1 MQRKRLLLTAVVCL
15 LAVLCLAAFTG
26 KAEADSTDEITVWV
40 VYNPDN
46 MNFTVHWEAVD
57 GAIEYLVDSY
67 YNGDW
72 YSMTL
77 IEATT
82 AWQYSYLFED
92 EVPYG
97 ETVNIRVGARKSANA
112 IPIYSRTVAL
122 HVPSLYNVYFMRG
135 DGTNSQIDV
144 IEAFENDMAVIPA
157 FSASDVSRRGYWF
170 LGWSEKNDA
179 SSAQF
184 KAGDTFG
191 PVTGNVYFYA
201 VWKPRTYKVTYK
213 LDGGKNNAANPSQYT
228 VESDSVYLKP
238 PTKAG
243 YRFDGWYTDAALTKK
258 SSGIAANSI
267 GDRTFYA
274 KFTKLADVKLSFSRN
289 GGTGNAPAAQTVPYG
304 TTVTIPKIYPTRE
317 GYYYLG
323 WSTNKN
329 ATAAQYKGG
338 DKITVTENTVLH
350 AVWKPR
356 TNTITFNANGGS
368 GTLPTTIKV
377 LSGKTAT
384 IGSSSMSRNGYWFL
398 GWSASNTAT
407 TATYKTGS
415 EISVLKDTV
424 LYAVW
429 KKK

>member
-15 LAVLCLAAFTG
+15 LTVLCLAAFTW

-228 VESDSVYLKP
+228 VESDSIYLKP

-274 KFTKLADVKLSFSRN
+274 KFTSTAVRLSFDRN
-289 GGTGNAPAAQTVPYG
+289 GGSGNAPAAQNVNPG
-304 TTVTIPKIYPTRE
+304 TTVTIPKCSISRE
-317 GYYYLG
+317 GYY
-323 WSTNKN
+323 
-329 ATAAQYKGG
+329 
-338 DKITVTENTVLH
+338 
-350 AVWKPR
+350 
-356 TNTITFNANGGS
+356 
-368 GTLPTTIKV
+368 
-377 LSGKTAT
+377 
-384 IGSSSMSRNGYWFL
+384 FL
-398 GWSASNTAT
+398 GWSMTRGGAVA
-407 TATYKTGS
+407 YKSGDKVK
-415 EISVLKDTV
+415 ISKQTV

-429 KKK
+429 KVKNVTLRFDRNGGSGNAPAKVTKTYGSSVTVPKSSVVREGYYFLGWSTTRGGAVAYKSGSKVVLKDDVTLYAVWKKK